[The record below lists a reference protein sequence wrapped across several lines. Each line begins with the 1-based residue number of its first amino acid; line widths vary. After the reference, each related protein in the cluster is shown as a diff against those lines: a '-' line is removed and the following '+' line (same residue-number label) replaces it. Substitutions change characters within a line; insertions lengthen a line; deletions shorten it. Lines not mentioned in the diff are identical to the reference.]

1 MHGLPVIKSILDVCL
16 KHAIA
21 NDVLKIRS
29 IKLKIGELSDLEA
42 IWMQRYFDWVIK
54 DTNAEGAKLKIEKT
68 PVIWRCERCSDTFS
82 VNIRE
87 IKELYCPRCE
97 NKECTLIPGR
107 EYIIE
112 KMEVM

>member
-1 MHGLPVIKSILDVCL
+1 MHELPVIKSILDVCL
-16 KHAIA
+16 KHAKA

-29 IKLKIGELSDLEA
+29 IELKIGELSDLET
-42 IWMQRYFDWVIK
+42 IWMQRYFDWVSK

-68 PVIWRCERCSDTFS
+68 PVIWRCSDTFS

-87 IKELYCPRCE
+87 IKELYCPRCG